1 MCEGLYVE
9 YCKNEECVCGSVCVI
24 YRMCEGVCRLTDLQV
39 DVNALYVEL
48 GFKAEG
54 VELLRHRER
63 ALEPA
68 EYTHTFLNLFLRIH

>member
-1 MCEGLYVE
+1 M
-9 YCKNEECVCGSVCVI
+9 
-24 YRMCEGVCRLTDLQV
+24 TDLQV

-48 GFKAEG
+48 GLEAEG